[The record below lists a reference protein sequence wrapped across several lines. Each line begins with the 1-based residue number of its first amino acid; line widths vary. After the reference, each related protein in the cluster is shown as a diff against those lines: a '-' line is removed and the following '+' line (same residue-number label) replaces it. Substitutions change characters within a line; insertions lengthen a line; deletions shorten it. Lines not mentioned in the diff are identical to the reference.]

1 MKSLSCGFIVIDRDT
16 RGVLA
21 CHPSGRPDD
30 DEFAWDIP
38 KGHMEEGEEP
48 LEAARRELREETG
61 IVLPED
67 ADIHEIGHVGY
78 QTTKAL
84 HLFSVEY
91 PVDLR
96 ALRCESIVEGKG
108 KPRPEIDKYMVTKCC
123 DYFFVALRPHVAR
136 EIQRRYGAWLV
147 KIPVAG
153 ENEVSQGRTL
163 DCVLTGPRRD
173 DMLNRMEC
181 AKDIGAWYPEGEFSY
196 TEEVRDEKG
205 NVVSTRENTV
215 TVGEVGDAVVNA
227 GRIVTDFWTRMWG
240 RRNPYEPFP
249 FSDFVEDVLG
259 DD

>member
-1 MKSLSCGFIVIDRDT
+1 MKALSCGFIVIDRDT

-21 CHPSGRPDD
+21 CHPSGNPDSGD
-30 DEFAWDIP
+30 FAWDIP

-48 LEAARRELREETG
+48 LGAARRELREETG
-61 IVLPED
+61 IVLPDD

-108 KPRPEIDKYMVTKCC
+108 KPRPEIDKYMLTKCC
-123 DYFFVALRPHVAR
+123 DYFFVSLRPHVAR
-136 EIQRRYGAWLV
+136 EIQRRFGMWLV
-147 KIPVAG
+147 RIPVRYDGSAPG
-153 ENEVSQGRTL
+153 QTV
-163 DCVLTGPRRD
+163 DCVISGARRD
-173 DMLNRMEC
+173 AILGRIML
-181 AKDIGAWYPEGEFSY
+181 AKDTGAWYPEGDYSYVEDIEDDAGSFVESREEWFSI
-196 TEEVRDEKG
+196 
-205 NVVSTRENTV
+205 
-215 TVGEVGDAVVNA
+215 GEIGDAVVNA
-227 GRIVTDFWTRMWG
+227 QRIATDFWTRMWG

-259 DD
+259 A